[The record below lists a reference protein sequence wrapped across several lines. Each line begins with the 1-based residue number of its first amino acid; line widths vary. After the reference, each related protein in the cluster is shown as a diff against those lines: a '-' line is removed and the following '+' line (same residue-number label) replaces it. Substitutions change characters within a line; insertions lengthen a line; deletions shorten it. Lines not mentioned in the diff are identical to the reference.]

1 MKPTFEITP
10 KDIPIIQQ
18 AMLSSL
24 FIGRTPKD
32 LYLRLI
38 NLYWEYY
45 KQLGEDVFLDFCYIH
60 LLSYLKAEYDYKDYC
75 FLFQDI
81 LRAKGYDSI
90 EDYLKSINYKN
101 RKVELTKYRILMIL
115 GKGNTLK
122 SVNKL
127 TKNEMID
134 DIINKIRSMEK
145 GRYAYA
151 THQHTRIKIT
161 LLIIDDECAYM
172 QDSNGISYQFLIN

>member
-1 MKPTFEITP
+1 MKPTFEITQ
-10 KDIPIIQQ
+10 KDIPMIQQ

-24 FIGRTPKD
+24 LIGNSPKD
-32 LYLRLI
+32 LYLRII

-45 KQLGEDVFLDFCYIH
+45 KQLDEDVFLDFCYIH
-60 LLSYLKAEYDYKDYC
+60 LLSYLKAEYDYKDYY

-115 GKGNTLK
+115 GKGNSLK
-122 SVNKL
+122 SVNDS
-127 TKNEMID
+127 TKSEMID
-134 DIINKIRSMEK
+134 DIIKKIRGMEK
-145 GRYAYA
+145 GKYAYA
-151 THQHTRIKIT
+151 THLHTRIYIT
-161 LLIIDDECAYM
+161 LLIIDDEHAYM
-172 QDSNGISYQFLIN
+172 QDSNGISYQFIIN